1 MPGLEGTVVNMCMH
15 IKLPKAKG
23 KGKGKGKVMPDAI
36 QNLGKRLWYGILSFT
51 RLNSVWHSLK
61 YPHMIW
67 SSA

>member
-15 IKLPKAKG
+15 IKLPKA

-51 RLNSVWHSLK
+51 RLNSVWQS
-61 YPHMIW
+61 
-67 SSA
+67 